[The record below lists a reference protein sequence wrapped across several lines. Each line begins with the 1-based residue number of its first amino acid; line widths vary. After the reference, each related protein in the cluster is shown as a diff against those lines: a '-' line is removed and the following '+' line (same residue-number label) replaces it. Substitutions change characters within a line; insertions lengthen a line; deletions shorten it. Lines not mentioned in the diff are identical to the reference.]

1 MDNSIQD
8 NQISDVVEYVSAP
21 VNGVRPW
28 LSLFAVLLALASFG
42 ELIVVVTSAADTV
55 TLLTSLYGCVLGFLV
70 AGLLWAAADDV
81 RAATD
86 SGEPLRLRMFMTRI
100 RWLILIAWL
109 QIPISIVL
117 FVAAALLF
125 GND

>member
-1 MDNSIQD
+1 VDNPIQD
-8 NQISDVVEYVSAP
+8 NQISDVVDFVSAP

-28 LSLFAVLLALASFG
+28 LSLFAVLLALLSLA
-42 ELIVVVTSAADTV
+42 ELILVVTSAADTV

-86 SGEPLRLRMFMTRI
+86 SGEPPRLRMFMTRI

-117 FVAAALLF
+117 FVVTALFL

>member
-1 MDNSIQD
+1 MDNRIQ
-8 NQISDVVEYVSAP
+8 NIQTSDVVAFVSAP

-28 LSLFAVLLALASFG
+28 LSLLAVLLALASLA
-42 ELIVVVTSAADTV
+42 ELIFGVTSAADTL
-55 TLLTSLYGCVLGFLV
+55 TLLGSLYSCVLGFLV
-70 AGLLWAAADDV
+70 AGLLWAAADDI

-117 FVAAALLF
+117 FVVTALLL
-125 GND
+125 GSE

>member
-1 MDNSIQD
+1 MEKPIQD
-8 NQISDVVEYVSAP
+8 NQISDVVDFVSAP

-28 LSLFAVLLALASFG
+28 LSLFAVLLAFLSLA
-42 ELIVVVTSAADTV
+42 ELILVVTSAADTV
-55 TLLTSLYGCVLGFLV
+55 TMLTSLYGCVLGFLV
-70 AGLLWAAADDV
+70 AGLLWTAADDV
-81 RAATD
+81 RAATA

-117 FVAAALLF
+117 FVVTALFF